1 MGTRSTIAL
10 EFADGTVQEVYC
22 HWDGYLSHNGAILQ
36 EHYLDPFKLR
46 DLIDLGGLSKLGPE
60 VGVKRPFDNP
70 GKYGSPEYI
79 AFQNLYANQ
88 CTFYTRDRGERLQV
102 NKFKDYEDYLANH
115 LYEEFEYILRQVN
128 GKAVWFVDCGATGY
142 VPLATALINMKET
155 A

>member
-115 LYEEFEYILRQVN
+115 MYEEFEYILRQVN
-128 GKAVWFVDCGATGY
+128 GKAVWFVDCGACGY
-142 VPLATALINMKET
+142 VTLETALINAKET